1 LFKGAEL
8 KTLSFAGF
16 KIKLLTCPLLP
27 PTTIYT
33 FSSHRHA
40 KEFVEILKTLDLLI
54 KANKIIVRKPKG
66 RIIRPS

>member
-1 LFKGAEL
+1 M

-16 KIKLLTCPLLP
+16 KIKVLTCRLIPA
-27 PTTIYT
+27 TRIYAFT
-33 FSSHRHA
+33 SYRHA
-40 KEFVEILKTLDLLI
+40 KEFVEILKTLDLLL

>member
-1 LFKGAEL
+1 L

-16 KIKLLTCPLLP
+16 KIKVITSRLIPATR
-27 PTTIYT
+27 IYAFT
-33 FSSHRHA
+33 SHRHA
-40 KEFVEILKTLDLLI
+40 KEFIEILKTLDLLL